1 MESDD
6 SDSTDTDNSIVF
18 IETIEA
24 SNEEKQE
31 LILTISQND
40 RLVGYINAIVIN
52 AGLLKQDLSIDD
64 KLKCKNK
71 EDEDEIILFY
81 NSLKDTLYTNI
92 IFYITDFFLEKPYR
106 SKGLGGLI
114 LKELPLWLTI
124 HHPEIDELY
133 LFPYPLEKNNGKVE
147 CVANIDPQKLLE
159 MRNHLIS
166 FYINNGLQKTST
178 QFLKMPIHYNSAIE
192 YYI

>member
-6 SDSTDTDNSIVF
+6 SDSADTDNSIVF

-31 LILTISQND
+31 LFLTITQND
-40 RLVGYINAIVIN
+40 HLIGYINAIVIN
-52 AGLLKQDLSIDD
+52 AGLLKQDSSIND

-81 NSLKDTLYTNI
+81 NSLKDTLYTNVI
-92 IFYITDFFLEKPYR
+92 LYITDFFLEKPYR
-106 SKGLGGLI
+106 GKGVGGLI
-114 LKELPLWLTI
+114 LKELPKWLSI
-124 HHPEIDELY
+124 HHPETDELY

-147 CVANIDPQKLLE
+147 CVSNVDPQKLLE

-178 QFLKMPIHYNSAIE
+178 
-192 YYI
+192 